1 MHDDSTLQTLLAPVS
16 DDAPAGP
23 DLEYDP
29 DFLRLERD
37 SAIRAERSLGDAV
50 IAAEE
55 PDWDK
60 VQTLALELS
69 RRSRDLRVASRLGAA
84 WLRLRGLP
92 GWADTLA
99 LIHGLLEQ
107 HWDSVHPQLDADDD
121 NDPTSRVN
129 ALVGLSDPMGLLGA
143 LRTTAFV
150 QSPRLGRFSLRD
162 LRVANGSIKL
172 ADGQSGPSLAEIEA
186 CCLDCAL
193 ETLAASAQAITDAL
207 ARTRAIDALLTE
219 RLGTAAPD
227 LRPLLTDLRELERF
241 VLPHWQ
247 ARDGGATA
255 GTRGR
260 GGIQQRPP
268 TRCHCRPGRCA
279 APPGR
284 DLRLLRAL
292 RAFQPGPDAVAPRP
306 APGGL
311 RLPGLDEGTGPGR
324 HRRPATRHRPAGRT
338 LSIAGTSGRQR
349 RRAYALR
356 FPIPDSRI
364 TSYTAANVPC

>member
-1 MHDDSTLQTLLAPVS
+1 MHDTTTLQTLLAPVS

-29 DFLRLERD
+29 DFLRLERE
-37 SAIRAERSLGDAV
+37 AAVRAERSLGDAV

-99 LIHGLLEQ
+99 LIHGLLDR
-107 HWDSVHPQLDADDD
+107 HWDSVHPQLDAEDD

-129 ALVGLSDPMGLLGA
+129 ALVGLSDPMGLLGV

-172 ADGQSGPSLAEIEA
+172 PDGQSGPSLAEIEA
-186 CCLDCAL
+186 CCQDCAP
-193 ETLAASAQAITDAL
+193 EILAAAAQAIGDASAQA
-207 ARTRAIDALLTE
+207 RAIDALLTE

-247 ARDGGATA
+247 ARDGSATTGLPEADATSAGEGAATA
-255 GTRGR
+255 AGSA
-260 GGIQQRPP
+260 RPP
-268 TRCHCRPGRCA
+268 GAIAGPDDVLRRLDEICAYYARCEPSSPVPMLLRRA
-279 APPGR
+279 QRLVGR
-284 DLRLLRAL
+284 DFLAL
-292 RAFQPGPDAVAPRP
+292 MKELAPAGIDDLQRV
-306 APGGL
+306 
-311 RLPGLDEGTGPGR
+311 TGPLDDG
-324 HRRPATRHRPAGRT
+324 
-338 LSIAGTSGRQR
+338 
-349 RRAYALR
+349 
-356 FPIPDSRI
+356 
-364 TSYTAANVPC
+364 

>member
-60 VQTLALELS
+60 VQALALELS

-121 NDPTSRVN
+121 NDPTARVN

-172 ADGQSGPSLAEIEA
+172 PDGQSGPSLTEIEA
-186 CCLDCAL
+186 CCLDCAP
-193 ETLAASAQAITDAL
+193 ETLAASAQAITEAL
-207 ARTRAIDALLTE
+207 ARARALDALLTE

-227 LRPLLTDLRELERF
+227 LRPLLADLRELERF

-255 GTRGR
+255 TPEADATPAGEGSEVAH
-260 GGIQQRPP
+260 GSSARPP
-268 TRCHCRPGRCA
+268 GAIAGPDDVLRRLDEICAYYARCEPSS
-279 APPGR
+279 PVPM
-284 DLRLLRAL
+284 LLRRAQRLVGCDFLAL
-292 RAFQPGPDAVAPRP
+292 MKELAPAGIDDLQRV
-306 APGGL
+306 
-311 RLPGLDEGTGPGR
+311 TGPLDNG
-324 HRRPATRHRPAGRT
+324 
-338 LSIAGTSGRQR
+338 
-349 RRAYALR
+349 
-356 FPIPDSRI
+356 
-364 TSYTAANVPC
+364 

>member
-1 MHDDSTLQTLLAPVS
+1 MQDDSSLQTLLAPVS

-29 DFLRLERD
+29 EFLRLERE
-37 SAIRAERSLGDAV
+37 SAIRAERALGDSV

-69 RRSRDLRVASRLGAA
+69 RRSRDLRVAGKLGAA

-121 NDPTSRVN
+121 NDPTARIN

-143 LRTTAFV
+143 LRSTPFV

-172 ADGQSGPSLAEIEA
+172 AEGQSGPSLAEIEA
-186 CCLDCAL
+186 CCLDCTP
-193 ETLAASAQAITDAL
+193 ETLAASAQAISEAL
-207 ARTRAIDALLTE
+207 VQARAIDALLTE
-219 RLGTAAPD
+219 RVGTAAPD
-227 LRPLLTDLRELERF
+227 LRPLLTDLRDLERF

-247 ARDGGATA
+247 ARQGTTA
-255 GTRGR
+255 VEEGES
-260 GGIQQRPP
+260 P
-268 TRCHCRPGRCA
+268 TIGEDPTSA
-279 APPGR
+279 AVTAPRRNGDIAGPDDVLKR
-284 DLRLLRAL
+284 LEEICVYYARNEPSSPVPMLLRRAQRLVGCDFLAL
-292 RAFQPGPDAVAPRP
+292 MKEL
-306 APGGL
+306 APGGI
-311 RLPGLDEGTGPGR
+311 DELQRVTGP
-324 HRRPATRHRPAGRT
+324 
-338 LSIAGTSGRQR
+338 LEES
-349 RRAYALR
+349 
-356 FPIPDSRI
+356 
-364 TSYTAANVPC
+364 

>member
-29 DFLRLERD
+29 DFLRLEREA
-37 SAIRAERSLGDAV
+37 AIRAERSLGDSV

-55 PDWDK
+55 PDWDR

-69 RRSRDLRVASRLGAA
+69 RRSRDLRVAGRLGAA
-84 WLRLRGLP
+84 CLRLRGLP

-186 CCLDCAL
+186 CCLDCAP

-207 ARTRAIDALLTE
+207 TRTRAIDALLTE
-219 RLGTAAPD
+219 RLGIAAPD
-227 LRPLLTDLRELERF
+227 LRALLTDLRELERF
-241 VLPHWQ
+241 VLPQWQ
-247 ARDGGATA
+247 ARDGDAPTDMLEAHAAPAGEGSATVA
-255 GTRGR
+255 GSA
-260 GGIQQRPP
+260 RPP
-268 TRCHCRPGRCA
+268 GAIAGPDDVLRRLDEICAYYARCEPSS
-279 APPGR
+279 PVPM
-284 DLRLLRAL
+284 LLRRAQRLVGCDFLAL
-292 RAFQPGPDAVAPRP
+292 MKELAPAGIDDLQRV
-306 APGGL
+306 
-311 RLPGLDEGTGPGR
+311 TGPLDNG
-324 HRRPATRHRPAGRT
+324 
-338 LSIAGTSGRQR
+338 
-349 RRAYALR
+349 
-356 FPIPDSRI
+356 
-364 TSYTAANVPC
+364 

>member
-1 MHDDSTLQTLLAPVS
+1 MHDDTTLQTLLAPVS

-37 SAIRAERSLGDAV
+37 SAIRAERSLGDSV

-69 RRSRDLRVASRLGAA
+69 RRSRDLRIAGKLGAA

-121 NDPTSRVN
+121 NDPTSRIN

-143 LRTTAFV
+143 LRTTPFV

-172 ADGQSGPSLAEIEA
+172 PEGQTGPSLAEIEA
-186 CCLDCAL
+186 CCLDCTPD
-193 ETLAASAQAITDAL
+193 TLAASAQSIAEAL
-207 ARTRAIDALLTE
+207 LQARAIDALLSE
-219 RLGTAAPD
+219 RVGTAAPD
-227 LRPLLTDLRELERF
+227 LRPLLADLRDLERF

-247 ARDGGATA
+247 ARQGTAAVAEDGEQAAGEDHATTPTTAMRRTGEIA
-255 GTRGR
+255 GPDDVKRR
-260 GGIQQRPP
+260 LEEI
-268 TRCHCRPGRCA
+268 CA
-279 APPGR
+279 YYARHEPSSPVPM
-284 DLRLLRAL
+284 LLRRAQRLVGCDFLAL
-292 RAFQPGPDAVAPRP
+292 MKELAPAGIDDLQRV
-306 APGGL
+306 
-311 RLPGLDEGTGPGR
+311 TGP
-324 HRRPATRHRPAGRT
+324 
-338 LSIAGTSGRQR
+338 LE
-349 RRAYALR
+349 
-356 FPIPDSRI
+356 DS
-364 TSYTAANVPC
+364 